1 MTALLPYT
9 WHKISWDTP
18 PWPLTPIFEQM
29 CRSIG
34 LILRKPGHRGNRFSK
49 PDSGDAV
56 GNEIQQFSLTRYNTQ
71 KNWSGRRD
79 SNSRPQPWQGCALPL
94 SYARVSGPS
103 ISREQAASRLR
114 GSQLN
119 SRHRKDYQRIRT
131 AGRSPPETMTA
142 ISPMKS
148 IPLGRKTMRPV

>member
-79 SNSRPQPWQGCALPL
+79 SNSRPQPWQSCIGTIPRYATPRYSTINGMILRFFSYLSTLYRAERKPAFPL
-94 SYARVSGPS
+94 WRC
-103 ISREQAASRLR
+103 
-114 GSQLN
+114 
-119 SRHRKDYQRIRT
+119 
-131 AGRSPPETMTA
+131 SPVVA
-142 ISPMKS
+142 
-148 IPLGRKTMRPV
+148 